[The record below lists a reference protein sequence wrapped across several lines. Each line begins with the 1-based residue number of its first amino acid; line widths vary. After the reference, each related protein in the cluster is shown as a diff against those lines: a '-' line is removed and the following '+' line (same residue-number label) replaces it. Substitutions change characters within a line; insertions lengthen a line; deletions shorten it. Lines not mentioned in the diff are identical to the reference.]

1 MDGLVILYLS
11 ILAFFIAGGIE
22 LASNRSRAEKLRC
35 SIPIIL
41 GIASLFLLFEQ
52 EPIFVATPS
61 LYQTFRL
68 VMMIFSAII
77 ACSGVF
83 IIYSRRSSSIL
94 VACGGLLL
102 TFLWMFSRIVF

>member
-22 LASNRSRAEKLRC
+22 LASNRSRAAKLRC

-41 GIASLFLLFEQ
+41 GIASLFLNFEQ
-52 EPIFVATPS
+52 EPIYQATGS
-61 LYQTFRL
+61 LYGTFRV

-77 ACSGVF
+77 ASSGVF
-83 IIYSRRSSSIL
+83 ITYTSRISAIL

-102 TFLWMFSRIVF
+102 TFLWMFSYIVS

>member
-1 MDGLVILYLS
+1 MEGLVYFS
-11 ILAFFIAGGIE
+11 ILAFLFAGGIE
-22 LASNRSRAEKLRC
+22 LASNRSRAEKLRS

-41 GIASLFLLFEQ
+41 GIASFFLNFEQ
-52 EPIFVATPS
+52 DVIYNLTPS
-61 LYQTFRL
+61 LYETFRL

-83 IIYSRRSSSIL
+83 ITYSRPSSAIS

-102 TFLWMFSRIVF
+102 TFLWMFTGLVF